1 VSDPTRRTLVCVT
14 GALTPEEN
22 RERPRL
28 FARLAVAGELE
39 AEDESGL
46 RLRIRR
52 DAETLADVARLIAL
66 ESRCCG
72 FLEFRLEAAA
82 GEPWF
87 RFEISG
93 PPGTREVL
101 RHELERPL
109 REAP

>member
-1 VSDPTRRTLVCVT
+1 VSDPTRRTLVCVR
-14 GALTPEEN
+14 GALTPEES

-28 FARLAVAGELE
+28 FARLAAAGELE
-39 AEDESGL
+39 AEYESGL
-46 RLRIRR
+46 RWRIRK
-52 DAETLADVARLIAL
+52 DAGTLADAARLVAL

-82 GEPWF
+82 GEESF

-101 RHELERPL
+101 RHELERPFDE
-109 REAP
+109 R

>member
-1 VSDPTRRTLVCVT
+1 MSDPTRLTLVCVS

-28 FARLAVAGELE
+28 FARLARASELE

-46 RLRIRR
+46 RWRVRK
-52 DAETLADVARLIAL
+52 DAGTLADAARLMAL
-66 ESRCCG
+66 ESRCCA

-82 GEPWF
+82 GEETF

-101 RHELERPL
+101 RYELELP
-109 REAP
+109 EASG